1 MCAEDLPAEASL
13 KPTRQ
18 IADVVAMRMGQDNAR
33 KLFRRAVAWKVARE
47 GELLVIVFA
56 LGGAAVHGVDVAA
69 GLDLEEM
76 AGAGDRRQGT
86 MEL

>member
-1 MCAEDLPAEASL
+1 MS
-13 KPTRQ
+13 
-18 IADVVAMRMGQDNAR
+18 
-33 KLFRRAVAWKVARE
+33 
-47 GELLVIVFA
+47 ELLVIV
-56 LGGAAVHGVDVAA
+56 LGLSLSRSAVYGVDVAA